1 MAKQRQVSQDIAQ
14 RINKIAQQT
23 FGYEQLRQGQQEVT
37 AAIISGQDS
46 LAVMPTGS
54 GKSAIYQIAALML
67 PGATVVVS
75 PLLALQQDQV
85 EAIAEQ
91 EIAPAA
97 AFNSALSNTERRDA
111 IDNLERKQLEFL
123 FLAPEQFKNEGVLAT
138 LAAAKPSLFV
148 VDEAHCISEW
158 GHDFRPDYLKLS
170 AVIESLNHPTVLA
183 LTATASPI
191 IQQEIVDRLG
201 MRHPQIFVQGF
212 DRPNI
217 WLGVQTFHDEAEKQ
231 NALLEAVIAADKPGI
246 IYAATRKRTEEIAQQ
261 LAEQGVNALPY
272 HAGMSSHKREQI
284 QTAFM
289 ADEAEVIVATTAF
302 GMGIDKAN
310 VRFVYHANISDS
322 LDSYYQEIGRAG
334 RDGEPAKAVL
344 FYDPEDL
351 KLRRFFASSGKISID
366 EVSQVAEAIQH
377 AQHPLEAE
385 DLKTATDLSQGKITK
400 AISRLEE
407 VELVE
412 VLATGEI
419 TKGDGEIKPETAV
432 KAATIAQERQ
442 EQFMRS
448 RVEMIR
454 NYAELQDCRRQYLL
468 NYFGEAFDQK
478 CGCCDNC
485 KAGITVAE
493 TDFQPFPIN
502 CQVIHTKFGKGQVIR
517 YEGDKMMIL
526 FAKVGYKTLAI
537 EVAQRL
543 LKQVEKSSNE

>member
-1 MAKQRQVSQDIAQ
+1 MVNHRQDIETIHHLAQ
-14 RINKIAQQT
+14 YR
-23 FGYEQLRQGQQEVT
+23 FGYEQLRPGQQEVI
-37 AAIISGQDS
+37 AAIVNEKDS

-54 GKSAIYQIAALML
+54 GKSAIYQIAALLL

-85 EAIAEQ
+85 QAIAEQ

-97 AFNSALSNTERRDA
+97 AFNSALSNTERQDA
-111 IDNLERKQLEFL
+111 IDNLQRKQLEFL
-123 FLAPEQFKNEGVLAT
+123 FLAPEQFNNEEVLAT

-158 GHDFRPDYLKLS
+158 GHDFRPDYLKLG
-170 AVIESLNHPTVLA
+170 AVIASLNHPTVLA

-191 IQQEIVDRLG
+191 IQQEIVERLG

-217 WLGVQTFHDEAEKQ
+217 WLGVQTFHDAAQKQ
-231 NALLEAVIAADKPGI
+231 AALLKEVVAADKPGI
-246 IYAATRKRTEEIAQQ
+246 IYAATRKRTEEISQQ
-261 LAEQGVNALPY
+261 LVEQGVNALPY

-289 ADEAEVIVATTAF
+289 ADDVEVIVATTAF

-310 VRFVYHANISDS
+310 VRFVYHADISDS

-334 RDGEPAKAVL
+334 RDGELAKALL
-344 FYDPEDL
+344 FYNPEDL
-351 KLRRFFASSGKISID
+351 KLRRFFASSGKINVD
-366 EVSQVAEAIQH
+366 EVSQVADAIQK
-377 AQHPLEAE
+377 AKHPLEAE
-385 DLKTATDLSQGKITK
+385 ELQRATELSKGKITK

-412 VLATGEI
+412 VLATGEV
-419 TKGDGEIKPETAV
+419 TQGEGEIKQETAI

-442 EQFMRS
+442 EKFMRS

-485 KAGITVAE
+485 EAGIIVAE

-517 YEGDKMMIL
+517 YEGDKMVIL
-526 FAKVGYKTLAI
+526 FERVGYKTLAI

-543 LKQVEKSSNE
+543 LKQVDE

>member
-1 MAKQRQVSQDIAQ
+1 
-14 RINKIAQQT
+14 
-23 FGYEQLRQGQQEVT
+23 
-37 AAIISGQDS
+37 
-46 LAVMPTGS
+46 
-54 GKSAIYQIAALML
+54 
-67 PGATVVVS
+67 
-75 PLLALQQDQV
+75 
-85 EAIAEQ
+85 
-91 EIAPAA
+91 
-97 AFNSALSNTERRDA
+97 
-111 IDNLERKQLEFL
+111 
-123 FLAPEQFKNEGVLAT
+123 
-138 LAAAKPSLFV
+138 
-148 VDEAHCISEW
+148 
-158 GHDFRPDYLKLS
+158 
-170 AVIESLNHPTVLA
+170 
-183 LTATASPI
+183 
-191 IQQEIVDRLG
+191 

-217 WLGVQTFHDEAEKQ
+217 WLGVQTFHDAAQKQ
-231 NALLEAVIAADKPGI
+231 AALLKEVMVADKPGI
-246 IYAATRKRTEEIAQQ
+246 IYAATRKHTEEIAQQ
-261 LAEQGVNALPY
+261 LAEQGVNARPY

-289 ADEAEVIVATTAF
+289 ADEVEVIVATTAF

-310 VRFVYHANISDS
+310 VRFVYHADISDS

-334 RDGEPAKAVL
+334 RDGEAAQAVL
-344 FYDPEDL
+344 FYNPEDL
-351 KLRRFFASSGKISID
+351 KLRRFFASSGKINVD
-366 EVSQVAEAIQH
+366 EVSQVADAIQK
-377 AQHPLEAE
+377 AKHPLEAE
-385 DLKTATDLSQGKITK
+385 ELQTATELSKGKITK

-412 VLATGEI
+412 VLATGEV
-419 TKGDGEIKPETAV
+419 TKGEGEIKQETAV

-485 KAGITVAE
+485 EAGITVAE

-517 YEGDKMMIL
+517 YEGDKMVIL
-526 FAKVGYKTLAI
+526 FERVGYKTLAI

-543 LKQVEKSSNE
+543 LKQVDE